1 MNIFENLLQF
11 QQKSAKIRVGKCRNG
26 IRWQN
31 GSVHSA
37 GDILRISGE
46 VAYEETDGNH
56 DWKRVLHRRRGDRQ
70 MVAERL
76 GFTYYDKQ
84 IIDHTADILNI
95 SVDAVES
102 HNEKPVSYASM
113 FGYQYGSGLYAGD
126 PSLSLPIGM
135 KVANTQFD
143 LVRRYG
149 EEGNCV
155 IVGRCADDILHG
167 RENLLTV
174 FIRGDMEHRLARA
187 ERLYGLDAKQ
197 AEKLIRKTDRVRAG
211 YYANYTG
218 KKVGRC
224 VILHDAS

>member
-1 MNIFENLLQF
+1 MKKPMVITIGREFCTGGAEI
-11 QQKSAKIRVGKCRNG
+11 AK
-26 IRWQN
+26 
-31 GSVHSA
+31 
-37 GDILRISGE
+37 
-46 VAYEETDGNH
+46 
-56 DWKRVLHRRRGDRQ
+56 

-155 IVGRCADDILHG
+155 IVGRCADDIMHG

-218 KKVGRC
+218 KKWGGASSYMMLLDAGSIGTEGC
-224 VILHDAS
+224 VDAILAAAKAMQAQPEAKEEKK